1 MDDTKHVPITLVT
14 RLTSTVPAAI
24 AVVEV
29 DGPMAVSLVQKHWRP
44 NFGSSELKVD
54 EIRYGVFRVDPE
66 GSDHRNLDDPGE
78 SIVVHRSGEECVELH
93 CHGGTIAAE
102 RIIHSLVHHGAARR
116 SPSEW
121 ITSGSEDDFQAEATM
136 ALLQATTLRTTMIL
150 MDQWRGSLRA
160 AFRSIEEHLHHQR
173 FVEANT
179 AIAALEQYSE
189 LGLHLLQPWKVVL
202 CGPPNVGKSSLLNRL
217 LGYTRAIVHEQA
229 GTTRDILAESTSIDG
244 WPVALVDSAGI
255 RPTHDQVEHQGIQ
268 RAVQAIQGADRVLLL
283 VDPVQGWCREHAEIL
298 EQAGEAKTLVV
309 QTKADISDRRAPSIP
324 THLPVALVSN
334 TRKVGLDQL
343 LERISRSLV
352 PSPPPPGAPVPVSA
366 RHLEWIESGREGLNS
381 RVSNESE

>member
-1 MDDTKHVPITLVT
+1 
-14 RLTSTVPAAI
+14 
-24 AVVEV
+24 
-29 DGPMAVSLVQKHWRP
+29 
-44 NFGSSELKVD
+44 
-54 EIRYGVFRVDPE
+54 
-66 GSDHRNLDDPGE
+66 
-78 SIVVHRSGEECVELH
+78 
-93 CHGGTIAAE
+93 
-102 RIIHSLVHHGAARR
+102 
-116 SPSEW
+116 
-121 ITSGSEDDFQAEATM
+121 
-136 ALLQATTLRTTMIL
+136 
-150 MDQWRGSLRA
+150 
-160 AFRSIEEHLHHQR
+160 
-173 FVEANT
+173 
-179 AIAALEQYSE
+179 
-189 LGLHLLQPWKVVL
+189 
-202 CGPPNVGKSSLLNRL
+202 L

-255 RPTHDQVEHQGIQ
+255 RATNDQVEHAGIQ

-352 PSPPPPGAPVPVSA
+352 PSPPPPGAPVPFSA

>member
-1 MDDTKHVPITLVT
+1 MDDTDEIPQTYVT

-29 DGPMAVSLVQKHWRP
+29 DGPKAVSLVQKHWHP
-44 NFGSSELKVD
+44 NIGSSELQID
-54 EIRYGVFRVDPE
+54 QIRYGVFRIDPE
-66 GSDHRNLDDPGE
+66 SSDPSDLKDPGE
-78 SIVVHRSGEECVELH
+78 SIVVHRSDEERVELH

-102 RIIHSLVHHGAARR
+102 RIIHSLVYHGAARQ

-121 ITSGSEDDFQAEATM
+121 LTSRSDDEFQAEASL

-150 MDQWRGSLRA
+150 MDQWRGRLHA
-160 AFRSIEEHLHHQR
+160 AFQSIEEHLHHQR
-173 FVEANT
+173 FVEAEK
-179 AIAALEQYSE
+179 AIASLEQYSE

-244 WPVALVDSAGI
+244 WPVALIDSAGI
-255 RPTHDQVEHQGIQ
+255 RPTNDQVEHAGIQ

-283 VDPVQGWCREHAEIL
+283 VDPAQGWCREHSEIL
-298 EQAGEAKTLVV
+298 EQASDAKTIVV
-309 QTKADISDRRAPSIP
+309 QTKADISDRTAPNIP
-324 THLPVALVSN
+324 PHLPVTLVSN
-334 TRKVGLDQL
+334 TQKTGLDLL

-352 PSPPPPGAPVPVSA
+352 PIPPPHGTPVPFCTRHVQLLNQVRERRNTAVS
-366 RHLEWIESGREGLNS
+366 
-381 RVSNESE
+381 

>member
-1 MDDTKHVPITLVT
+1 M
-14 RLTSTVPAAI
+14 
-24 AVVEV
+24 
-29 DGPMAVSLVQKHWRP
+29 
-44 NFGSSELKVD
+44 
-54 EIRYGVFRVDPE
+54 
-66 GSDHRNLDDPGE
+66 
-78 SIVVHRSGEECVELH
+78 H

-352 PSPPPPGAPVPVSA
+352 PSPPPPGAPVPFSA